1 MRAVA
6 IVSGGLDSSTLAY
19 QLRSEGHELT
29 ILSIDYGQR
38 HRRELQAAKEV
49 ADRLAATWV
58 LLDLDKA
65 GIGQLLGSSAL
76 TDAAVEVPEGHY
88 AAENMRITVV
98 PNRNAIFLA
107 MAYAKAAADGAG
119 IVATAVHAGDHAIYP
134 DCRPEFIAAF
144 AAMENEALEGLADIE
159 LQTPFVHKS
168 KADIVRVGAELGV
181 PFELTWSCYKGGEI
195 HCGACGTCFERR
207 EAFELA
213 GVADPTSY
221 LAEPR
226 FVAPI

>member
-19 QLRSEGHELT
+19 KLRSEGHELT

-38 HRRELQAAKEV
+38 HRRELEAAQAV
-49 ADRLAATWV
+49 ASRLDASWV
-58 LLDLDKA
+58 LLNLDKA
-65 GIGQLLGSSAL
+65 GIGQVLGSSAL
-76 TDAAVEVPEGHY
+76 TDMTVEVPDGHY
-88 AAENMRITVV
+88 AAENMRTTVV

-107 MAYAKAAADGAG
+107 VAYAKAAAEGAG

-144 AAMENEALEGLADIE
+144 AAMENEALEGFADIE
-159 LQTPFVHKS
+159 LQAPFVHKS
-168 KADIVRVGAELGV
+168 KADIVRLGADLGV
-181 PFELTWSCYKGGEI
+181 PFELTWSCYKGGDT

-207 EAFELA
+207 EAFEVA
-213 GVADPTSY
+213 GIADPTSY
-221 LAEPR
+221 STEPR